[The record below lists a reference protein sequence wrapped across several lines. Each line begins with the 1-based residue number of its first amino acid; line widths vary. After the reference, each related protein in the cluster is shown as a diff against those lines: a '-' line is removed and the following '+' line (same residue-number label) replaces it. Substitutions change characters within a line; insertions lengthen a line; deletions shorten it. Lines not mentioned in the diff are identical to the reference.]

1 MSTLLRPRPDDPDLS
16 VMENTLELRRLTDI
30 SPNLFTN
37 MRPLW
42 HPPGARGVYGGS
54 VIAQCLAAAQQTVP
68 EDYTVHSMHCYFV
81 LAGNADVPIVY
92 HVERVRD
99 GRSYATRTVQARQ
112 KDTPIFTTTLSFQR
126 EGSAGQKTLDHHT
139 PIPDVPPPA
148 GDENEGIWLRNGPF
162 ESQHFEGATWEEEPH
177 MMRTR
182 NWMRARGKISKIG
195 GHRAHLNALAYMTDS
210 FFIGTV
216 GRAHRTWRPI
226 PIKAENGRDGQRNR
240 EMVSRI
246 RRHNGDEDVN
256 VDNRPEIGIMVSL
269 DHTIYFHR
277 PRDFAADDWLLS
289 EMGTPWAGDGR
300 GFVTQRIWTKD
311 GRLVASCFQEVRF
324 S

>member
-1 MSTLLRPRPDDPDLS
+1 MSTLLRPPPDNPELS

-68 EDYTVHSMHCYFV
+68 EDYTIHSMHCYFV
-81 LAGNADVPIVY
+81 LAGNSDIPIIY

-99 GRSYATRTVQARQ
+99 GKSFATRTVQARQ
-112 KDTPIFTTTLSFQR
+112 RETPIFTTTLSFQR
-126 EGSAGQKTLDHHT
+126 EGSAGEKTLDHDT
-139 PIPDVPPPA
+139 PIPIIPPPIE
-148 GDENEGIWLRNGPF
+148 DETEATWIQNGPF
-162 ESQHFEGATWEEEPH
+162 ESQHFELDPQEDEPH
-177 MMRTR
+177 KMRTR
-182 NWMRARGKISKIG
+182 NWIRARGRISKVG

-216 GRAHRTWRPI
+216 GRAHRTWRKVPHRSE
-226 PIKAENGRDGQRNR
+226 KGKDEQRNK
-240 EMVSRI
+240 ELASRI
-246 RRHNGDEDVN
+246 KKQNGGYDENVN
-256 VDNRPEIGIMVSL
+256 NRPEIGMMVSL

-289 EMGTPWAGDGR
+289 EMDTPWAGDGR
-300 GFVTQRIWTKD
+300 GYVTQRIWTKD
-311 GRLVASCFQEVRF
+311 GRLVASCFQEVR
-324 S
+324 